1 MYKRQVWNDLG
12 LTEFEK
18 EWVHNVSSNDVK
30 IFNENILD
38 NIDRVSEIKIFGG
51 EPVLLDRMWEFLDKV
66 EDDDA
71 KQIDIVM
78 STNLTQIKHK
88 DWSLLDIDK
97 KFKSLKLMVSCDH
110 YGEQLEFIRYPI
122 DVKQFEQNLQIMK
135 DYIIF
140 IACTVSVLNVFDLK
154 KIEEYYKD
162 FAVSF
167 EPVYSPKSLSIK
179 NIPNKEILRIKV
191 LGKKIVNGEMHILE
205 SNFDYVFSVL
215 NGKIDEGTIKNLFTT
230 IRNDDKKIDISF
242 KIPDKVLT
250 GSKYDIDIII
260 NKPLEEV
267 IIAGAI
273 KPHQVNSFFE
283 QEILL
288 EPLASGGIFKMTR
301 APSKPGIQIWS
312 GIIAHPEGMIT
323 FTKSIDIV
331 DKI

>member
-1 MYKRQVWNDLG
+1 MFNLNFFRNIGFPLYLFIYLIIPYSAITQTLKVDFMRNLETSLNKRD
-12 LTEFEK
+12 
-18 EWVHNVSSNDVK
+18 
-30 IFNENILD
+30 
-38 NIDRVSEIKIFGG
+38 
-51 EPVLLDRMWEFLDKV
+51 
-66 EDDDA
+66 
-71 KQIDIVM
+71 
-78 STNLTQIKHK
+78 
-88 DWSLLDIDK
+88 
-97 KFKSLKLMVSCDH
+97 
-110 YGEQLEFIRYPI
+110 LEFIRKNFRNDENKNIP
-122 DVKQFEQNLQIMK
+122 KQFSK
-135 DYIIF
+135 IINDF
-140 IACTVSVLNVFDLK
+140 PDSKWKIKRLK
-154 KIEEYYKD
+154 
-162 FAVSF
+162 S
-167 EPVYSPKSLSIK
+167 

-191 LGKKIVNGEMHILE
+191 LGEKIVNGEIYILE

-312 GIIAHPEGMIT
+312 GIIAHPEGIIT

-331 DKI
+331 EKI